1 MANKIAIN
9 DEDFTSLEE
18 NLIAKHKSIIELVG
32 NVVKQLQDLSRRDG
46 EFYTDS
52 ISPKVQLL
60 CDELNDAKSSMEEI
74 YSAHTDIIS
83 SFKSA
88 VADLETN
95 NIHVNSDSVISIVG
109 ATIKGIE
116 NIQEDVND
124 AYSSLIDLLSDAS
137 GEEVDALRE
146 QLETENNLAI
156 ALCNTLTKFSNS
168 IRFAA
173 SEFTELDSTGASQM
187 GNK

>member
-1 MANKIAIN
+1 M
-9 DEDFTSLEE
+9 
-18 NLIAKHKSIIELVG
+18 
-32 NVVKQLQDLSRRDG
+32 
-46 EFYTDS
+46 
-52 ISPKVQLL
+52 LL
-60 CDELNDAKSSMEEI
+60 GGKTM
-74 YSAHTDIIS
+74 
-83 SFKSA
+83 
-88 VADLETN
+88 TN

-168 IRFAA
+168 IRYAA

>member
-1 MANKIAIN
+1 M
-9 DEDFTSLEE
+9 
-18 NLIAKHKSIIELVG
+18 
-32 NVVKQLQDLSRRDG
+32 
-46 EFYTDS
+46 
-52 ISPKVQLL
+52 
-60 CDELNDAKSSMEEI
+60 
-74 YSAHTDIIS
+74 
-83 SFKSA
+83 
-88 VADLETN
+88 TN

-168 IRFAA
+168 IRLLLLNLQNWIPQ
-173 SEFTELDSTGASQM
+173 ELVRWEI
-187 GNK
+187 NKKRGGIE

>member
-1 MANKIAIN
+1 M
-9 DEDFTSLEE
+9 
-18 NLIAKHKSIIELVG
+18 
-32 NVVKQLQDLSRRDG
+32 
-46 EFYTDS
+46 
-52 ISPKVQLL
+52 
-60 CDELNDAKSSMEEI
+60 
-74 YSAHTDIIS
+74 
-83 SFKSA
+83 
-88 VADLETN
+88 TN

-173 SEFTELDSTGASQM
+173 SEFTELDSTGARACLKIKNCTKHVFLSPFHDRIKKKGAFICQDVM
-187 GNK
+187 N